1 MASVL
6 TCYDPELDALADLA
20 GDFDYLSTVEREA
33 WSARQWTEMAAAM
46 GWSDTLDQALAG
58 IRRSRMGLADMSAT
72 ALTTFAGVASAL
84 REDEARADRA
94 KMRAEALA
102 AIRVK
107 SPTNL
112 WRVELDVGGLPGGAC
127 YGLSQWR
134 PQIGGLSAGMQA
146 RSGGSGV
153 IAPAPSGGSGGKGG
167 RNVVVLPQRIF
178 LAEAGPNY
186 FGGPAPEMVMHQA
199 GCGWQTPLRLSL
211 GTFPWVYGHRLQ
223 APAPGLGWRSS
234 GAHVPALTALEI
246 ASDFWEAEGNLR
258 QDARDV
264 VTHWRQWRAAIAG
277 PLAMVP
283 STNSE
288 RRPGVAYRRGHLL
301 EVFQASEEL
310 AGLNG
315 PRGFVCVAAFNHIQR
330 RFAGFFALRRALVR
344 ARTKLPIELRNLI
357 TQNPDPCL
365 QPIARQVPLQ
375 RA

>member
-33 WSARQWTEMAAAM
+33 WTARQWTEVAAAM
-46 GWSDTLDQALAG
+46 GWSDALDQALAG
-58 IRRSRMGLADMSAT
+58 LRRSRIGLADVGAT
-72 ALTTFAGVASAL
+72 ALTTFAGVAKAL
-84 REDEARADRA
+84 REDDARVDRA

-102 AIRVK
+102 AIRAT

-127 YGLSQWR
+127 YGLAQWR
-134 PQIGGLSAGMQA
+134 PQVGGLSAGMQS
-146 RSGGSGV
+146 RGGGV
-153 IAPAPSGGSGGKGG
+153 LAPAPSGGSGG

-234 GAHVPALTALEI
+234 GAHVPSLAALEI
-246 ASDFWEAEGNLR
+246 ASDFWEADGNLR

-264 VTHWRQWRAAIAG
+264 VAHWRQWRAATAG

-283 STNSE
+283 TANGE
-288 RRPGVAYRRGHLL
+288 HRPGVAYRRGLLL
-301 EVFQASEEL
+301 EVFQGSEEL

-315 PRGFVCVAAFNHIQR
+315 PRGFVCVAAFNFIQR

-344 ARTKLPIELRNLI
+344 ARAKLPAQLRTLI